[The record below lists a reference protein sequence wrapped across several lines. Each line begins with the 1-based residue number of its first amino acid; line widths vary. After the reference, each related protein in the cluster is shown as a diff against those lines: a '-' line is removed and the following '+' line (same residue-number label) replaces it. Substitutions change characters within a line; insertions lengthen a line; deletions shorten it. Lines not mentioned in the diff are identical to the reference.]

1 MCVRACVRAGFPNLV
16 ELYVDTRE
24 SLVDVLSVSGM
35 AWLSA
40 LSVSG
45 RLKQLHIVD
54 NPLLATLSL
63 FRCPELRVEL
73 VAPRLKSFEVQ
84 SCWRLRRLDE
94 RFECPTLV
102 NVALFSTSLAGDDV
116 ARLCPSASEFQ
127 VRTQLRLCALRV
139 AGVRCVLSLFHR
151 STKVKRS
158 GTTAPEI

>member
-1 MCVRACVRAGFPNLV
+1 
-16 ELYVDTRE
+16 
-24 SLVDVLSVSGM
+24 M
-35 AWLSA
+35 AWLSE

-45 RLKQLHIVD
+45 RLKQLRIVD

-63 FRCPELRVEL
+63 FRCPELRGVEL

-84 SCWRLRRLDE
+84 GCWRLRRLDG

-127 VRTQLRLCALRV
+127 VRSQLRVCAVLR
-139 AGVRCVLSLFHR
+139 ARCVLGACVLTQSLLQQEHEGE
-151 STKVKRS
+151 VKWYGCPRDLTDDEEEGS
-158 GTTAPEI
+158 GDEEDEEDDH